1 MPHAFILPDYLMS
14 KEAGKQYCPLECTDL
29 CLPFFSDLSDFA
41 AWRSL
46 ATSPLCGEKAFKNKT
61 KVQHL
66 VSCVCPMQYKGYL
79 NPVR

>member
-1 MPHAFILPDYLMS
+1 MPFILPDYLMS

-41 AWRSL
+41 AWPSL
-46 ATSPLCGEKAFKNKT
+46 AASPLCGEKAFKNKT
-61 KVQHL
+61 KVQRL
-66 VSCVCPMQYKGYL
+66 VYCVCPMQYKGYL